1 MKKKIAVTVM
11 FMIMLRFYVIAQLA
25 HQTIPGNRPNHP
37 FGPDKMQTLELASKL
52 SAALTLNDAQKVTIE
67 QLFMEHF
74 SQVNYQLKSFRATRE
89 KEHQA
94 MDSLR
99 IAFELKIVGN
109 LTDKQKEGYF
119 VLVQKQH
126 SEHMHKKDIPLRR

>member
-1 MKKKIAVTVM
+1 MRKKICVTVLL
-11 FMIMLRFYVIAQLA
+11 MIMLRFYVTAQLA
-25 HQTIPGNRPNHP
+25 HQTIPENHP
-37 FGPDKMQTLELASKL
+37 FAPDKIQTLELASKL
-52 SAALTLNDAQKVTIE
+52 SAKLSLNDAQKVTIE

-119 VLVQKQH
+119 VLLQKQH
-126 SEHMHKKDIPLRR
+126 SEHLHKRNIPLQR